1 MSKFF
6 SFLAGAMCG
15 AIVGSV
21 AALLLTPASGSELRS
36 EVNARLEEAMREG
49 RRAKQEME
57 QALNSEFERM
67 KQGHN

>member
-1 MSKFF
+1 MYKFF
-6 SFLAGAMCG
+6 SFVAGAMCG

-21 AALLLTPASGSELRS
+21 AALLLTPASGNELRA
-36 EVNARLEEAMREG
+36 EMNARLEEAMREG

-67 KQGHN
+67 KQGRS